1 MGNGAGTAAAMEGI
15 HSSAARL
22 EALFL
27 EDNWL
32 ESGTGADGAPGGGAV
47 VDVLQRRYEIRL
59 ERLAVTKQLEARISA
74 VKARDAAEAIE
85 LQHAMTPPEA
95 PIHERTY
102 AEMSAVEEI
111 AGVLTISSAAAG
123 ALITQSRQLTALPP
137 AMDALT
143 AGTISWQHA
152 KIIADETDNLSPAGA
167 ATLVEHVLN
176 PNPARGAAAG
186 ELVPSR
192 FRARVRNWRER
203 HHPESLEKRH
213 AKCAADRRMEY
224 TPDRDGMAWISL
236 YIPAHQGSAIWNR
249 TTAIARGLQGPNE
262 PRTIT
267 QLRPD
272 IAATLLLRA
281 GPTLTTRDSTNAPST
296 AQSNPRQGTTDEGSG
311 SAVATDD
318 GDQGTIG
325 LASLASAGVND
336 TPAGTAA
343 ATGTAA
349 DESTADHEA
358 PGAAEDES
366 NGGDGYVDLGNVPVP
381 KADVLVTVPVL
392 ALFDITDEPATLD
405 GYGPIPASMARELVA
420 NGASSFYR
428 VLVDPRDGAPLEIGR
443 TSYRLTKPMK
453 KALQLRDGKCTF
465 PGCNNPS
472 LDNETDHL
480 QAWKDG
486 GNTGIS
492 NLAQLCPKHH
502 HLKHNTGW
510 TPTPATAT
518 EPPGWTSPT
527 GRHYKAEQPDH
538 EPPHWPPGLLTPATD
553 TAEQLT
559 HATDTTGSLP
569 AQDPPATQS
578 TRSMDFPDFNPPFAE
593 PVDDNLEDPHDF
605 SPDDPIWDDFYAHP
619 PTLPKD
625 PLKEWQRKREW
636 DMVNS

>member
-1 MGNGAGTAAAMEGI
+1 
-15 HSSAARL
+15 
-22 EALFL
+22 
-27 EDNWL
+27 
-32 ESGTGADGAPGGGAV
+32 
-47 VDVLQRRYEIRL
+47 
-59 ERLAVTKQLEARISA
+59 
-74 VKARDAAEAIE
+74 
-85 LQHAMTPPEA
+85 
-95 PIHERTY
+95 
-102 AEMSAVEEI
+102 
-111 AGVLTISSAAAG
+111 
-123 ALITQSRQLTALPP
+123 
-137 AMDALT
+137 
-143 AGTISWQHA
+143 
-152 KIIADETDNLSPAGA
+152 
-167 ATLVEHVLN
+167 
-176 PNPARGAAAG
+176 
-186 ELVPSR
+186 
-192 FRARVRNWRER
+192 
-203 HHPESLEKRH
+203 
-213 AKCAADRRMEY
+213 
-224 TPDRDGMAWISL
+224 
-236 YIPAHQGSAIWNR
+236 
-249 TTAIARGLQGPNE
+249 
-262 PRTIT
+262 
-267 QLRPD
+267 
-272 IAATLLLRA
+272 
-281 GPTLTTRDSTNAPST
+281 PST
-296 AQSNPRQGTTDEGSG
+296 TQNTTGQGNPGESSPEGNMGEGTG

-325 LASLASAGVND
+325 LASLAPAGVND

-349 DESTADHEA
+349 YESTTDHEA
-358 PGAAEDES
+358 PGTPEHPATGG
-366 NGGDGYVDLGNVPVP
+366 NGYADLGNVPVP

-428 VLVDPRDGAPLEIGR
+428 VLVDPRNGAPLEIGR
-443 TSYRLTKPMK
+443 TSYRLTRAMK

-472 LDNETDHL
+472 LDNEADHV

-502 HLKHNTGW
+502 RLKHNTGW
-510 TPTPATAT
+510 TPTPATKA

-538 EPPHWPPGLLTPATD
+538 EPPHWPPGLLTRAPD

-569 AQDPPATQS
+569 AQDPPATERPRFPARAPERPGLLPSGLTDTTGLMRQSKDAPGTETPGLLTRATDTTGFLTPAQDPPATQS
-578 TRSMDFPDFNPPFAE
+578 TGSMDFPDFNPPFAE
-593 PVDDNLEDPHDF
+593 PIDDNLEDPHDF

-619 PTLPKD
+619 PILPKD